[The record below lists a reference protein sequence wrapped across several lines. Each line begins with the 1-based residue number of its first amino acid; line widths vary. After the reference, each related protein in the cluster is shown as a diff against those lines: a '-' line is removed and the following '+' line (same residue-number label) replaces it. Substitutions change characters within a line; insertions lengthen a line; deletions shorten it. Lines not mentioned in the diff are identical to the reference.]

1 MKNRK
6 LIGNLVAYIP
16 LLIYLIYTVAT
27 MEPNSGISWSNVLIA
42 GVIGVVSSTI
52 ATKIKNKDK
61 DNTHRSRKRPACGKL
76 KYLIMQS

>member
-16 LLIYLIYTVAT
+16 LLMYLVYTIAT
-27 MEPNSGISWSNVLIA
+27 MEPDSGIDWSNVLIA
-42 GVIGVVSSTI
+42 AVIGIISSTI

-61 DNTHRSRKRPACGKL
+61 ENTPE
-76 KYLIMQS
+76 